1 MLNVS
6 FCLFIIIQDKW
17 YRPSCFQRPFACN
30 SDSDHWHKQ
39 IKFWGCL
46 ENRSFALLWRQ
57 WVLALL
63 NFHRYRMSLFC
74 VCFLFLFL
82 LFFLNTFIWWTT
94 SLHVQ
99 LTAAVQHQLTIEKG
113 GCVYRAVLER
123 RFLQHRG
130 FLPAL
135 PHLPRWGQR
144 RHLLLLQNYVS
155 LWSVL
160 GKPWDERLHTSWN
173 KM

>member
-63 NFHRYRMSLFC
+63 NFHRYRMSLSC
-74 VCFLFLFL
+74 MCFLFLFL
-82 LFFLNTFIWWTT
+82 LFFKHIYLMNDIFARAAHSCCPAPINYRERGLCLQGSSGTPLPSTQRLPTCT
-94 SLHVQ
+94 SPPSTLRSAQ
-99 LTAAVQHQLTIEKG
+99 TSPSSSKLRLS
-113 GCVYRAVLER
+113 LECS
-123 RFLQHRG
+123 
-130 FLPAL
+130 
-135 PHLPRWGQR
+135 WKT
-144 RHLLLLQNYVS
+144 
-155 LWSVL
+155 L
-160 GKPWDERLHTSWN
+160 GWKTSYEL
-173 KM
+173 K